1 MLIIGSGVAGCTAA
15 LTLADSGC
23 DVLLLNAGDRL
34 ADGNSELAQG
44 GIIYQA
50 TPTPEHPSDA
60 QALEK
65 DILVAGHNY
74 NYNKAV
80 SYLCSQGPLCVDEV
94 LINRAQVPFDR
105 NEDGTFN
112 LTREGGH
119 STPRILHCADYS
131 GRAIMEGLSAQVLA
145 HPRITRL
152 HRRAA
157 IDLLTSHH
165 HARASQYR
173 YEVRNRCL
181 GAYVLNEETGETETI
196 LAD

>member
-1 MLIIGSGVAGCTAA
+1 MHRCA
-15 LTLADSGC
+15 LLLADSGC

-50 TPTPEHPSDA
+50 TPTPNIP
-60 QALEK
+60 QTPWRWKK

-80 SYLCSQGPLCVDEV
+80 NYLCSQGPLCVDEV

-131 GRAIMEGLSAQVLA
+131 GRAIMGPERPGAGPPA
-145 HPRITRL
+145 HHPTAPPRISTF
-152 HRRAA
+152 
-157 IDLLTSHH
+157 
-165 HARASQYR
+165 
-173 YEVRNRCL
+173 
-181 GAYVLNEETGETETI
+181 
-196 LAD
+196 

>member
-1 MLIIGSGVAGCTAA
+1 MLIIGSVIAGCTAA

-23 DVLLLNAGDRL
+23 EVLLLNAGDRL

-60 QALEK
+60 LALEK

-80 SYLCSQGPLCVDEV
+80 SYLCSQGPQCVDEV

-119 STPRILHCADYS
+119 STPRILH
-131 GRAIMEGLSAQVLA
+131 
-145 HPRITRL
+145 
-152 HRRAA
+152 
-157 IDLLTSHH
+157 
-165 HARASQYR
+165 
-173 YEVRNRCL
+173 
-181 GAYVLNEETGETETI
+181 
-196 LAD
+196 